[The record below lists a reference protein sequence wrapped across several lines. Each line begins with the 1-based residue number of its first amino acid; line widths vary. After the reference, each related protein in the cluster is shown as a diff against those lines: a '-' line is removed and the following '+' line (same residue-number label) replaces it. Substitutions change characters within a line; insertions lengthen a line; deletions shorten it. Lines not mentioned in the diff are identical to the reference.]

1 MTMMKLLIGGGALA
15 GLTATVP
22 ATAQL
27 TTNVGM
33 ASDRCVAAV
42 QDRLNSLSGSSAR
55 VLAVTKAKPHKNLVT
70 VSGLA
75 TSGAFGPYGVGAYG
89 ALGYDY
95 AKPADLSFK
104 CKVDYRGFVRDIDLN
119 RNYKR

>member
-1 MTMMKLLIGGGALA
+1 MTMMKLLAGGAGLA
-15 GLTATVP
+15 AIVAAMP
-22 ATAQL
+22 APAQI

-42 QDRLNSLSGSSAR
+42 QDELNARSGSNAR
-55 VLAVTKAKPHKNLVT
+55 VVAVTKVNPRRNVT
-70 VSGLA
+70 TVWGLA
-75 TSGAFGPYGVGAYG
+75 NSGAFGAYGVGAYG

-104 CKVDYRGFVRDIDLN
+104 CKVDNRGFVRDIDLN
-119 RNYKR
+119 RHYKR

>member
-1 MTMMKLLIGGGALA
+1 MTTMMKLLIGGGGLA
-15 GLTATVP
+15 AIAAAAPV
-22 ATAQL
+22 AAQ
-27 TTNVGM
+27 TDVGM
-33 ASDRCVAAV
+33 ASHRCVAAV
-42 QDRLNSLSGSSAR
+42 QDRLNSRSGSSAR
-55 VLAVTKAKPHKNLVT
+55 VVAVTKAKPHKNLVT

-104 CKVDYRGFVRDIDLN
+104 CKVDYRGFVRDIDIN
-119 RNYKR
+119 RHYKR